1 MVRKAYTSLAY
12 TDPDEMVFGDA
23 INPVNEP
30 KGWGFTAGGGQVH
43 PDIKVAPPPGSEASL
58 EKLKTAHNHLT
69 TDACNRAIGIG
80 IPSIM
85 VEQEHVFQQTHNP
98 DWGAATTE
106 VQRDILQEFRDE
118 WGIACWLRQTVADL
132 RRSEI
137 GLRGVDYESDIMAT
151 VEACCKAGA
160 SDIAMETMGG
170 KEVLDYSVTRAALE
184 GVLFGIGVCGS
195 LDMEYVW
202 SQVVDICKKN
212 NVVAGGDTN
221 CSGANTVMFIAGG
234 LTDKDVAHTFAAFAR
249 AISAPRSLVAME
261 AGCTGPDKDCAY
273 EGPIIKAISGN
284 PTCQEGKDCVCAHGD
299 VMGNLIAQVCDI
311 WTNESV
317 EYHEEFGGTTAAVW
331 FQAVAEEVA
340 LMNIAKQT
348 GNDKTLRDLY
358 MSTDIYRDPQPLI
371 LAYPNAFEI
380 GKEIVSDGEDIYL
393 RCKRA
398 AIKAGEIMS
407 DAHDAGK
414 VPLSKFEKE
423 ALDKGMDELEALTD
437 DKDRF
442 ISDKVAWADEV
453 KIYQWKK
460 ENYGW

>member
-1 MVRKAYTSLAY
+1 MVRKAYTALAY
-12 TDPDEMVFGDA
+12 AVADDMVFGDA
-23 INPVNEP
+23 VNPVSAP
-30 KGWGFTAGGGQVH
+30 KWGFEAGAGMVH
-43 PDIKVAPPPGSEASL
+43 PDIKVAPPPGSEETL
-58 EKLKTAHNHLT
+58 EKLKKSHDHFTS
-69 TDACNRAIGIG
+69 DACNRAIGIG

-98 DWGAATTE
+98 DWGGATTK
-106 VQRDILQEFRDE
+106 VQADILQKFHDE
-118 WGIACWLRQTVADL
+118 WGIACYLRQTVADL

-137 GLRGVDYESDIMAT
+137 ALRDTPYERDIMAT
-151 VEACCKAGA
+151 IEACCKNGT

-170 KEVLDYSVTRAALE
+170 KEVLDYSVTRADLE

-195 LDMEYVW
+195 IDMEYVW
-202 SQVVDICKKN
+202 TQVVDICKKN
-212 NVVAGGDTN
+212 NVIPAGDTN

-261 AGCTGPDKDCAY
+261 CGCTGPDKDCAY
-273 EGPIIKAISGN
+273 EGPIVKAVSGN

-299 VMGNLIAQVCDI
+299 VMGNLVAQVCDI

-348 GNDKTLRDLY
+348 GNDKLLRDLY
-358 MSTDIYRDPQPLI
+358 MSVDIYRDPQPLI
-371 LAYPNAFEI
+371 LAYPNAFQI
-380 GKEIVSDGEDIYL
+380 GGAIVSDGADIYL
-393 RCKRA
+393 RARA
-398 AIKAGEIMS
+398 AAMKAGEIMKAGHDSGKLPLTKFES
-407 DAHDAGK
+407 DA
-414 VPLSKFEKE
+414 LTS
-423 ALDKGMDELEALTD
+423 GMAKLGALTD

-442 ISDKVAWADEV
+442 IADKVAWADKV
-453 KIYQWKK
+453 KIYQWQKK
-460 ENYGW
+460 NYAY